1 MTWGDESRP
10 GWERMPGES
19 AKAHEAARVYLEMR
33 ASRSLAAVARRLG
46 KHVSQ
51 MERWSK
57 RYEWISRAAAFD
69 QHLDGEERK
78 QFERTELAESQK
90 WRQRQVELAEREFQL
105 GQKLVCKAEKMLD
118 LPLTRTITEDGK
130 TVVQPARWTV
140 KDAARLAREGKAL
153 SRGAI
158 PAHLNDEAE
167 LKSEEWI
174 IEDYVPQNN

>member
-1 MTWGDESRP
+1 MH
-10 GWERMPGES
+10 GES
-19 AKAHEAARVYLEMR
+19 AKAHEAARVYFEIR
-33 ASRSLAAVARRLG
+33 ASRSLATVAGRLG

-57 RYEWISRAAAFD
+57 RHNWVTRATAFD
-69 QHLDGEERK
+69 RHLDAEERK
-78 QFERTELAESQK
+78 QFEREELAQSQK
-90 WRQRQVELAEREFQL
+90 WRQREAELAEREFQL
-105 GQKLVCKAEKMLD
+105 GQKFVNKAEKMLD

-130 TVVQPARWTV
+130 TVIQPTRWTV

-158 PAHLNDEAE
+158 PAHLNDDAE

>member
-1 MTWGDESRP
+1 MSCVDELRP
-10 GWERMPGES
+10 IWERTPRES
-19 AKAHEAARVYLEMR
+19 AKAHEAARVYFELR
-33 ASRSLAAVARRLG
+33 ASRSLAAVGRRLG

-57 RYEWISRAAAFD
+57 RYDWISRAAAFD
-69 QHLDGEERK
+69 QYLDSEERK
-78 QFERTELAESQK
+78 QFEREELAHSQK
-90 WRQRQVELAEREFQL
+90 WRQRAAEQAEREYQL
-105 GQKLVCKAEKMLD
+105 GQKLVSKAEKMLD
-118 LPLTRTITEDGK
+118 LPLTRTIMEDGK

-158 PAHLNDEAE
+158 PAHLNDDAE

-174 IEDYVPQNN
+174 IEDYIPQNN